1 MITMSATETAI
12 LTFFRRYQIGPHQML
27 FFNANDC
34 KLGPGSFRT
43 AMQSLV
49 SRGLV
54 IKERPAKA
62 YSLTRDGYDLSLSV
76 ERATQH

>member
-1 MITMSATETAI
+1 MTATETAI
-12 LTFFRRYQIGPHQML
+12 LTFFRRYQIGPHEML

-76 ERATQH
+76 GRASSS

>member
-1 MITMSATETAI
+1 MSATEAVI

-27 FFNANDC
+27 FFNSGDC
-34 KLGPGSFRT
+34 KLGPSSFRT

-54 IKERPAKA
+54 VKERPPQA
-62 YSLTRDGYDLSLSV
+62 YSLTRNGYDLSLSV
-76 ERATQH
+76 EQES